1 MRSQAVEEQQ
11 EEMARLD
18 DLKHHAEVEAAGYL
32 EDVEAK
38 DKRIKELEKEAAAKD
53 ARIAELE
60 EQLQKMEKK
69 KEKKKEKKRRTASD

>member
-38 DKRIKELEKEAAAKD
+38 DKRIEELEKEAAAKD

-60 EQLQKMEKK
+60 EQREKRKRKNPRK
-69 KEKKKEKKRRTASD
+69 KESESD